1 MLMPFDKT
9 TSVHALLLSLI
20 FILFKETGY
29 IGERYPANEIAILRL
44 EHPAFLSNHNCPV
57 CLSIA
62 ATSG

>member
-20 FILFKETGY
+20 SILFKETGY
-29 IGERYPANEIAILRL
+29 IGEIYPANEIAILLL
-44 EHPAFLSNHNCPV
+44 EHQAFLSNYNRPV